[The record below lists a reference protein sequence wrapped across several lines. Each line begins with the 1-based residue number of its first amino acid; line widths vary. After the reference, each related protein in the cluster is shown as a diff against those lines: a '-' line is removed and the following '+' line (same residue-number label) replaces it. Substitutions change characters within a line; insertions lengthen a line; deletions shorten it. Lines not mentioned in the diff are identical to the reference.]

1 MANKTQVGPDGGV
14 KLDYIDN
21 PNAKGVLPKIEFMG
35 GMPDLEFNKA
45 TIREVQ
51 PRMFGEEIK
60 PSQSTFARVTNM
72 DGFTPKNGDTDLGLN
87 RGMITTDLHP
97 ITSSQYVDLDIP

>member
-1 MANKTQVGPDGGV
+1 
-14 KLDYIDN
+14 
-21 PNAKGVLPKIEFMG
+21 MG

-51 PRMFGEEIK
+51 PRMFGEQLK

-72 DGFTPKNGDTDLGLN
+72 NSYTPKNGDTDFGFNKGMNTSELN
-87 RGMITTDLHP
+87 PLA
-97 ITSSQYVDLDIP
+97 SSEYVDLDIP